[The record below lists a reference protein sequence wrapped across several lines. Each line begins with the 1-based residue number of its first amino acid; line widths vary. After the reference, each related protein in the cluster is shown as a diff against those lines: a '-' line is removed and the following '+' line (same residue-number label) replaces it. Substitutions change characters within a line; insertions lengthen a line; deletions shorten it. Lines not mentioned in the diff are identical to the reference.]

1 MLQSVQQSLTKHSK
15 IIAFIAVGFVLSL
28 LAGMVTA
35 KWGPE
40 PIASWVT
47 AEDTRGN
54 EQVERIFGRFR
65 ESVREGEPGTM
76 ATCALIVFGLNTLG
90 SIMRSI
96 STLFIFPLAFLFFSS
111 WTFGVSLPGLH
122 GSSFLSVFLFF
133 LMVGLEWITYVLSAA
148 AGTSIGLAVLF
159 PKRVERSTRWSAFKH
174 ALSQAGSLY
183 VVIVVILAAQA
194 AFEILYVRKVLLMGG
209 TGVPLMPY

>member
-1 MLQSVQQSLTKHSK
+1 MLRNVQESLRKHSRL
-15 IIAFIAVGFVLSL
+15 IALIALGFALSL

-40 PIASWVT
+40 SITSWITEDEAT
-47 AEDTRGN
+47 AN
-54 EQVERIFGRFR
+54 EQVEMIFGRFR

-76 ATCALIVFGLNTLG
+76 ALCVLIVFGLNTLG
-90 SIMRSI
+90 AITRST
-96 STLFIFPLAFLFFSS
+96 STLFIFPLAFLFFNG
-111 WTFGVSLPGLH
+111 WTIGIGLPGLH
-122 GSSFLSVFLFF
+122 GSSFLSVFLFL

-183 VVIVVILAAQA
+183 VVIVVILGAQA
-194 AFEILYVRKVLLMGG
+194 VFEILYVRKVLLMGG

>member
-1 MLQSVQQSLTKHSK
+1 MLHGVQESLTKHSK
-15 IIAFIAVGFVLSL
+15 LITLIAVGFALSL

-35 KWGPE
+35 KWAPE
-40 PIASWVT
+40 SITSWIT

-76 ATCALIVFGLNTLG
+76 ATCALIVFGFNTLG

-96 STLFIFPLAFLFFSS
+96 STVLILPLAFLFMGG
-111 WTFGVSLPGLH
+111 WMIGGSLPGLH

-159 PKRVERSTRWSAFKH
+159 PRRVERQTRWSAFKH

-209 TGVPLMPY
+209 TGVPLIPY